1 MQGRTEMGLE
11 DFTIIDVNE
20 LGDWLSEFRA
30 YVENLPD
37 EVSKLQQRE
46 RDAKYVLEVNGLYS
60 TVIEIKNPQWQERL
74 QGLALIL
81 GDLHS
86 SRCDSGEAW
95 QKYETFLAKYKE
107 QLGKASTS

>member
-1 MQGRTEMGLE
+1 MLRATEMAF
-11 DFTIIDVNE
+11 DAVIDVSKHA
-20 LGDWLSEFRA
+20 DWLSEFRA

-46 RDAKYVLEVNGLYS
+46 RDAKYALEMNGLYDAVES
-60 TVIEIKNPQWQERL
+60 IKNRPARERL

-86 SRCDSGEAW
+86 SRCDSNDAW
-95 QKYETFLAKYKE
+95 QKYGTFLAKYKE
-107 QLGKASTS
+107 QLEKASTS

>member
-1 MQGRTEMGLE
+1 MGLE

-20 LGDWLSEFRA
+20 LGDWLSEFKA
-30 YVENLPD
+30 HVENLPD

-46 RDAKYVLEVNGLYS
+46 RDAKYALEMNGLYS
-60 TVIEIKNPQWQERL
+60 TVTEIKNPQWRERL

-86 SRCDSGEAW
+86 QRCDNIEAL